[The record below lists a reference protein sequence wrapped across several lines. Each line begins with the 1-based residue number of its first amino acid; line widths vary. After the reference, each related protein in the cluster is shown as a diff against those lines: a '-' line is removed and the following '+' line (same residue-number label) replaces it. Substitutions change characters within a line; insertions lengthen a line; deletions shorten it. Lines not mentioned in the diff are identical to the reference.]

1 MNFCSHCNLRTFEK
15 IPETA
20 ASYLCEFFVLGVV
33 AQIFTDFAVYD
44 EVSTNSKVL
53 IKLLADGKDCC
64 CCIYLIL

>member
-44 EVSTNSKVL
+44 EVSTNKT
-53 IKLLADGKDCC
+53 ACMDGKDCC